1 MFEMLMTVMCSFFE
15 VWEDVE
21 VQLIS
26 SCDNKF

>member
-26 SCDNKF
+26 SCDT